1 MVAPQQ
7 LQILNQLFDM
17 EKKMEKL
24 EGSRSLARNMR
35 RIKGLYEEMG
45 LTIHNPLNETYSETR
60 TDCEATITGISAENL
75 VIKEVIK
82 PIITE
87 NIDGLPHIVQKAVV
101 IVEGS

>member
-1 MVAPQQ
+1 MVPQQQ

-17 EKKMEKL
+17 EKKLEKMDNV
-24 EGSRSLARNMR
+24 RSLARNMR
-35 RIKGLYEEMG
+35 RIKGLFEELG
-45 LTIHNPLNETYSETR
+45 LTLHNPLGEFYAETR
-60 TDCEATITGISAENL
+60 TDCEATISGTSSENL

-82 PIITE
+82 PIISM